1 MPDATPAAPVTSDWL
16 LVDQATIDRFAEATG
31 DHQFIHVDPVRAAA
45 TPLGG
50 TIAHG
55 LLILSLLPA
64 LAARTQTPE
73 ANVRMV
79 LNYGYDRVRFLSP
92 VRSGKRI
99 RAAFSTLR
107 VEESRPGQW
116 RKVTAVTVEIEGES
130 KPALALESIT
140 LAFKDAATSGT
151 AG

>member
-1 MPDATPAAPVTSDWL
+1 MATTIPDVPVAPAPEAPVVSDWL

-31 DHQFIHVDPVRAAA
+31 DRQFIHVDPERAAA

-64 LAARTQTPE
+64 LAVRTQAQDE
-73 ANVRMV
+73 FVRMV
-79 LNYGYDRVRFLSP
+79 LNYGYERVRFLSP

-99 RAAFSTLR
+99 RASFRTLR
-107 VEESRPGQW
+107 LEETKPGQW
-116 RKVTAVTVEIEGES
+116 RKNTEVTVEIEGET
-130 KPALALESIT
+130 KPALVLESIT
-140 LAFKDAATSGT
+140 LAFV
-151 AG
+151 

>member
-1 MPDATPAAPVTSDWL
+1 MTTGMPSTPSPAGTLVSDWL

-55 LLILSLLPA
+55 LLVLSLLPA
-64 LAARTQTPE
+64 LAARTQPQVE
-73 ANVRMV
+73 GAKMV

-92 VRSGKRI
+92 VHSGKRI
-99 RAAFSTLR
+99 RAAFRTLR
-107 VEESRPGQW
+107 VEETKPGQW
-116 RKVTAVTVEIEGES
+116 RRVTEVTVEIEGVT
-130 KPALALESIT
+130 KPALVLESIT
-140 LAFKDAATSGT
+140 LAFV
-151 AG
+151 

>member
-1 MPDATPAAPVTSDWL
+1 MTTGMPSTPSLAKTLVSDWL

-55 LLILSLLPA
+55 LLVLSLLPA
-64 LAARTQTPE
+64 LAARTQPQVEGAT
-73 ANVRMV
+73 MV

-92 VRSGKRI
+92 VHSGKRI
-99 RAAFSTLR
+99 RAAFRTLR
-107 VEESRPGQW
+107 VEETKPGQW
-116 RKVTAVTVEIEGES
+116 RRVTEVTVEIEGAA
-130 KPALALESIT
+130 KPALVLESIT
-140 LAFKDAATSGT
+140 LAFV
-151 AG
+151 